1 MRLRLQSVFFRE
13 SGFTNAFQITSI
25 LSGIKIACVLVYA
38 VTTDHFGRRN
48 IVIALGAGCVLFLL
62 VIGIIGQFEK
72 TDAVKNSLI
81 AMACLWSAC
90 NVGCECIAALLEP
103 VLTSSGGPGVD
114 IRRRSPLSA
123 PSRPSGRDFLRN
135 GGRLRPHFQH
145 VCPRHACVFVSSYAL
160 PLTR

>member
-1 MRLRLQSVFFRE
+1 MFFRE

-38 VTTDHFGRRN
+38 LTTDHFGRRN

-72 TDAVKNSLI
+72 TDAIKNALI

-90 NVGCECIAALLEP
+90 NVGRESF
-103 VLTSSGGPGVD
+103 T
-114 IRRRSPLSA
+114 
-123 PSRPSGRDFLRN
+123 
-135 GGRLRPHFQH
+135 
-145 VCPRHACVFVSSYAL
+145 
-160 PLTR
+160 